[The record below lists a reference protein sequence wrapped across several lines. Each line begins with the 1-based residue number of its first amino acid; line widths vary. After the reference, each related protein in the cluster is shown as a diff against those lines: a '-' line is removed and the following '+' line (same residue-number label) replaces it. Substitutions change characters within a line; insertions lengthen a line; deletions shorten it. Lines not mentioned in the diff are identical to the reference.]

1 MADDH
6 SKEHK
11 EGHSKKGHGGH
22 GGHGGGGHEE
32 GHEGAPEWLIS
43 FADNVMLQMGFF
55 VILLALN
62 MGPKAKSEVE
72 GDGSSPGP
80 SAQMLDYAIAVRE
93 GFNNPLNLN
102 SNNPSDQPLIRR
114 MLERQARGEARDGG
128 PQGDREEVQ
137 AIRPGEYKLDGGSVN
152 FEDGSTELTQT
163 AAQRIRAV
171 ADKAR
176 GRNVVVEVA
185 GHASASEAFK
195 SADRGMGLSYQRALG
210 VARAL
215 EDAGVAWAALRVVAL
230 GDNDRIRA
238 RTYEIEGH
246 RTNQRVEITITDEP
260 LPADP
265 YTSDKDEEPG
275 AP

>member
-62 MGPKAKSEVE
+62 MGPKAKSEVD

-80 SAQMLDYAIAVRE
+80 SARMLDYAIAVRE

-114 MLERQARGEARDGG
+114 MLERQAKGNAHDSGA
-128 PQGDREEVQ
+128 QGDRENVQ
-137 AIRPGEYKLDGGSVN
+137 SVRPGDYKLDGGVVH
-152 FEDGSTELTQT
+152 FEEASAELSPVMLT
-163 AAQRIRAV
+163 RLRAV

-176 GRNVVVEVA
+176 GRNVVVEVY
-185 GHASASEAFK
+185 GHASAAEAFK
-195 SADRGMGLSYQRALG
+195 SVDRGMGLSYQRA
-210 VARAL
+210 VAVSRAL
-215 EDAGVAWAALRVVAL
+215 EEAGVPWKSMRVVSA
-230 GDNDRIRA
+230 GDNDRIQA
-238 RTYEIEGH
+238 RTYEAQGH
-246 RTNQRVEITITDEP
+246 LTNQRVEIVITDES
-260 LPADP
+260 LPNDP
-265 YTSDKDEEPG
+265 YTTDGVTD